1 MRTEKQKKTKER
13 MRRAAKTALSL
24 AVIMLLTIGF
34 WTQPACAQEAPSGKP
49 ASLTVHFVYADKETE
64 IPIEGAEFEI
74 YQVGVFD
81 ETVRYVK
88 AERFAD
94 VKVADF
100 EELKTAAQLQEAAK
114 RFAEA
119 AKKQQADGVKQ
130 TDAKGEAVFA
140 RINEKGYGIYLVVQ
154 SARNGKA
161 NEFTMVEPFL
171 INVPESTEE
180 EYRYDVT
187 ASPKT
192 TVERVPQ
199 SPRTGDGNVPGL
211 WAAVLCAAAMTEA
224 ALFFSLRKKERAK

>member
-130 TDAKGEAVFA
+130 TDAKGESRRTQRA
-140 RINEKGYGIYLVVQ
+140 RRYL
-154 SARNGKA
+154 
-161 NEFTMVEPFL
+161 
-171 INVPESTEE
+171 
-180 EYRYDVT
+180 
-187 ASPKT
+187 
-192 TVERVPQ
+192 
-199 SPRTGDGNVPGL
+199 PGL
-211 WAAVLCAAAMTEA
+211 TRRATGSIWSYRARETGKRMN
-224 ALFFSLRKKERAK
+224 LRWWNRS

>member
-1 MRTEKQKKTKER
+1 MASSKIGGFRQLDAGEYTMKEVVAPEGFTIDTTEYAVKIT
-13 MRRAAKTALSL
+13 AAYYDEDQFDNNNKLL
-24 AVIMLLTIGF
+24 A
-34 WTQPACAQEAPSGKP
+34 K
-49 ASLTVHFVYADKETE
+49 
-64 IPIEGAEFEI
+64 
-74 YQVGVFD
+74 
-81 ETVRYVK
+81 
-88 AERFAD
+88 
-94 VKVADF
+94 
-100 EELKTAAQLQEAAK
+100 KTAAQLQEAAK

-140 RINEKGYGIYLVVQ
+140 GINEKGYGIYLVVQ

>member
-1 MRTEKQKKTKER
+1 MRTEKQKKTKEQR

-100 EELKTAAQLQEAAK
+100 EELKTAG
-114 RFAEA
+114 R
-119 AKKQQADGVKQ
+119 
-130 TDAKGEAVFA
+130 
-140 RINEKGYGIYLVVQ
+140 RRR
-154 SARNGKA
+154 SCRRRRNA
-161 NEFTMVEPFL
+161 L
-171 INVPESTEE
+171 RRRRRSS
-180 EYRYDVT
+180 R
-187 ASPKT
+187 
-192 TVERVPQ
+192 
-199 SPRTGDGNVPGL
+199 RTG
-211 WAAVLCAAAMTEA
+211 
-224 ALFFSLRKKERAK
+224 

>member
-74 YQVGVFD
+74 YQVG
-81 ETVRYVK
+81 
-88 AERFAD
+88 
-94 VKVADF
+94 
-100 EELKTAAQLQEAAK
+100 KTAAQLQEAAK

-140 RINEKGYGIYLVVQ
+140 GINEKGYGIYLVVQ

>member
-94 VKVADF
+94 VKV
-100 EELKTAAQLQEAAK
+100 KTAAQLQEAAK

-140 RINEKGYGIYLVVQ
+140 GINEKGYGIYLVVQ

>member
-100 EELKTAAQLQEAAK
+100 G
-114 RFAEA
+114 R
-119 AKKQQADGVKQ
+119 
-130 TDAKGEAVFA
+130 
-140 RINEKGYGIYLVVQ
+140 RRR
-154 SARNGKA
+154 SCRRRRNA
-161 NEFTMVEPFL
+161 L
-171 INVPESTEE
+171 RRRRRSS
-180 EYRYDVT
+180 R
-187 ASPKT
+187 
-192 TVERVPQ
+192 
-199 SPRTGDGNVPGL
+199 RTG
-211 WAAVLCAAAMTEA
+211 
-224 ALFFSLRKKERAK
+224 

>member
-81 ETVRYVK
+81 ETV
-88 AERFAD
+88 
-94 VKVADF
+94 
-100 EELKTAAQLQEAAK
+100 KTAAQLQEAAK

-140 RINEKGYGIYLVVQ
+140 GINEKGYGIYLVVQ